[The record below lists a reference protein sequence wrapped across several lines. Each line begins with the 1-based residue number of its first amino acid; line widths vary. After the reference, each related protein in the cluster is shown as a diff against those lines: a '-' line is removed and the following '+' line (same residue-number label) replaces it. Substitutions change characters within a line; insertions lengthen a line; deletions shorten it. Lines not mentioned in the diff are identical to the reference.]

1 MTNKY
6 RKSPQQR
13 AKLRTCASCE
23 WIYEGEMPC
32 PKCEFVSYGARFVY
46 GDKAYTYKRTQ
57 EPWMN
62 RKISNYTVGLLRE
75 INMSPYSQEKK
86 EKDSLFKLESELIK
100 GVYDGYEY

>member
-1 MTNKY
+1 MANKY
-6 RKSPQQR
+6 KKSPQQR

-23 WIYEGEMPC
+23 WIYEGEGQC

-62 RKISNYTVGLLRE
+62 RKISKYTVGLLRE
-75 INMSPYSQEKK
+75 INEYNNSPEKLENVYFK
-86 EKDSLFKLESELIK
+86 KLESALIK
-100 GVYDGYEY
+100 GVYDEDGY